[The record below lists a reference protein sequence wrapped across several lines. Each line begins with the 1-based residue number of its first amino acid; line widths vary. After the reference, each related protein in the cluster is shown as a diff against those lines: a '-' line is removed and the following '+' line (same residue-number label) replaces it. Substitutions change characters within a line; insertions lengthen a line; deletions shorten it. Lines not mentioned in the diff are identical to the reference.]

1 MGRVGG
7 LLIALLSLF
16 LAACQPGTAEQ
27 PGTPS
32 PTDSPVSTAAAPPTA
47 GHTTAHPVPEQFR
60 NPLPGMPPIVGGSV
74 YGAVRP
80 GQVADRIA
88 DEPAYLYVP
97 NSYGEPIT
105 TVIDQRTHKV
115 VRILHTGEM
124 SQHVTPS
131 YDLSTLYVEAS
142 DDNSLVA
149 IDPATGRITGRV
161 HVVQPYNLYFT
172 PDGKSA
178 IVMEEDDDRI
188 VFTDPVRFRTEDVI
202 QDPGCQG
209 PNHADFTA
217 NGRFFLVT
225 CEFSGPIL
233 KISTLERT
241 VVDRLS
247 LGSASKPQD
256 VRLAPNG
263 LSFFVADMDR
273 NLLLEI
279 PWDRLEVTG
288 ETTMPAMPHGI
299 YPSRDGRF
307 LYVSSR
313 MAGTVSVF
321 SLARR
326 KIVDTWRIPGG
337 GSPDMG
343 GVSADGR
350 TLWLSGRLSGDVY
363 GWDTRTGE
371 LIAKIHVGGSP
382 HGLLVWPQP
391 GRYSLGHTGNLR

>member
-1 MGRVGG
+1 MP
-7 LLIALLSLF
+7 LLALF
-16 LAACQPGTAEQ
+16 LAACQSGTGEQ
-27 PGTPS
+27 AGVPR
-32 PTDSPVSTAAAPPTA
+32 PTDSPASTAAAPPSTEA
-47 GHTTAHPVPEQFR
+47 PPISRPVPKQFR
-60 NPLPGMPPIVGGSV
+60 HLLPGMPPIVGGNV
-74 YGAVRP
+74 YSAGRAGR
-80 GQVADRIA
+80 VAERIA

-115 VRILHTGEM
+115 VRILHTGVM

-142 DDNSLVA
+142 YDDSLVA
-149 IDPATGRITGRV
+149 IDPATGRITRRI
-161 HVVQPYNLYFT
+161 HVVRPYNLYFT

-178 IVMEEDDDRI
+178 IVMEEDDNRI
-188 VFTDPVRFRTEDVI
+188 VFTDPVRFHTEDVVE
-202 QDPGCQG
+202 DPSCQG

-225 CEFSGPIL
+225 CEFSGTIL
-233 KISTLERT
+233 KISTLRRT
-241 VVDRLS
+241 VVDRLD
-247 LGSASKPQD
+247 LGSVSKPQD
-256 VRLAPNG
+256 VRLAPDG

-279 PWDRLEVTG
+279 PWNHLRVVG
-288 ETTMPAMPHGI
+288 ETSLPAMPHGI

-307 LYVSSR
+307 LYISSR

-321 SLARR
+321 SLAR
-326 KIVDTWRIPGG
+326 KKVVDTWRIPGG

-343 GVSADGR
+343 GVSADGK
-350 TLWLSGRLSGDVY
+350 TLWLSGRLSGYVY